1 MLCAEFEFYGYSHN
15 HVGMEEFRYE
25 ELVENELIIGSLLAQ
40 GYSLRD
46 ISEKTGMSK
55 RIVSTHIRNMKVK
68 LQVKDIGEMRKL
80 LLQSQSK

>member
-1 MLCAEFEFYGYSHN
+1 
-15 HVGMEEFRYE
+15 MEEFRYE

-40 GYSLRD
+40 GYSLRA

-68 LQVKDIGEMRKL
+68 LQVKDMGEMRKL
-80 LLQSQSK
+80 LLQGLSK

>member
-1 MLCAEFEFYGYSHN
+1 MHPHN
-15 HVGMEEFRYE
+15 QVGMEEFRYE

-40 GYSLRD
+40 GYSLRA

-68 LQVKDIGEMRKL
+68 LQVKDMGEMRKL
-80 LLQSQSK
+80 LLQGLSK

>member
-1 MLCAEFEFYGYSHN
+1 MRCAEFEFYGYSHKQ
-15 HVGMEEFRYE
+15 VGMEEFRYE

-40 GYSLRD
+40 GHSLRA

-68 LQVKDIGEMRKL
+68 LQVKDIAGMRKL
-80 LLQSQSK
+80 LLQGLSK